1 MANIRKPRV
10 SKEEQLKLINEC
22 RSSGMTDSDWCR
34 EHGIA
39 VQYLLLLGKT
49 ASQESAQI
57 PEPAYG
63 HSENPRPRQD
73 VVPIDIIPE
82 HFSLQYNDPFPD
94 TYHTLEIILGSA
106 TIRVSDKTDPELL
119 SRTLQILKAVVC

>member
-1 MANIRKPRV
+1 MEDNIMANIRKPRV

-39 VQYLLLLGKT
+39 VSTFYYWVKQLRR
-49 ASQESAQI
+49 ESAQI

-63 HSENPRPRQD
+63 HSEHP
-73 VVPIDIIPE
+73 VPDKMW
-82 HFSLQYNDPFPD
+82 FPLISYRN
-94 TYHTLEIILGSA
+94 TFHCNTTIHPLTLTIL
-106 TIRVSDKTDPELL
+106 
-119 SRTLQILKAVVC
+119 